1 MTNEVIIEMND
12 ITKSYNIGQENEI
25 QILKGISLKVRKGEF
40 LSIIG
45 QSGSGKSTL
54 MNMMGILDK
63 PTSGTYLFEGKNTTT
78 MTDMELINMRNQK
91 IGYVFQNFNLIP
103 QMSAKDNVEIPMM
116 YAGMSRPERSKRS
129 IELLKLVGMH
139 ERAEHMPNELSG
151 GQKQRIAI
159 ARALGNNPS
168 IIFADEPTGAL
179 DTKTGRMI
187 MDLFHKLHEERGV
200 TIVFITHLDSLA
212 YETDRVLTISDGNII
227 SEETGAEL
235 EKRKKK
241 GNQNIVTVTTLLKTT
256 DSVEKYVISDMGQS
270 LSSKET

>member
-1 MTNEVIIEMND
+1 
-12 ITKSYNIGQENEI
+12 
-25 QILKGISLKVRKGEF
+25 
-40 LSIIG
+40 
-45 QSGSGKSTL
+45 

-103 QMSAKDNVEIPMM
+103 RMSAKDNVEIPMM